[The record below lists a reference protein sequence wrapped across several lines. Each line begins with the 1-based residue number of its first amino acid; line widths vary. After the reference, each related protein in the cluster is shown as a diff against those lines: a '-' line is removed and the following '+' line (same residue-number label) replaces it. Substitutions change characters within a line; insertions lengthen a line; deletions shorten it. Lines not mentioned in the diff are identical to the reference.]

1 MTPPTAGPVDY
12 AAALRYVQARAE
24 ALGAGFSGA
33 YPRALLD
40 ALKGSL
46 PILSAHCD
54 WLHRPGQARA
64 QRRLVAQC
72 EELLVAVAAAL
83 HTGDSQEEERAV
95 AEARKLCRLLGDLR
109 QTLGLYQLEDQ
120 WPRADD
126 ESGPPSEAK

>member
-12 AAALRYVQARAE
+12 AAALRYVQARSE
-24 ALGAGFSGA
+24 ALGAGFNGA
-33 YPRALLD
+33 YPRALFD

-54 WLHRPGQARA
+54 WLRRPGQARA

-83 HTGDSQEEERAV
+83 HTRDSREEERAV
-95 AEARKLCRLLGDLR
+95 AEARKLCRLLGEVR

-120 WPRADD
+120 WPRAGD
-126 ESGPPSEAK
+126 K

>member
-1 MTPPTAGPVDY
+1 MTPTTAGPVDY

-33 YPRALLD
+33 YPRALYD

-54 WLHRPGQARA
+54 WLRRPGQARA
-64 QRRLVAQC
+64 QRQLVAQC

-83 HTGDSQEEERAV
+83 HTREAQDEECAI
-95 AEARKLCRLLGDLR
+95 AEARRLCRLLGELR

-120 WPRADD
+120 WPRRSDKT
-126 ESGPPSEAK
+126 GPSSDSK

>member
-1 MTPPTAGPVDY
+1 MSPSPAGPVDF

-24 ALGAGFSGA
+24 ALGAGFRGA
-33 YPRALLD
+33 YPRALYD

-54 WLHRPGQARA
+54 WLARPGQARA

-83 HTGDSQEEERAV
+83 HSRDARDEDAAV
-95 AEARKLCRLLGDLR
+95 AEARKLCRLLGELR
-109 QTLGLYQLEDQ
+109 ETLGVYQLEDQ
-120 WPRADD
+120 WPRTGNKP
-126 ESGPPSEAK
+126 GPRAQS